1 MKNLIISVVVAAFSV
16 AAIAAE
22 TNATEA
28 VRHKK
33 PSAQVRKARRAQRI
47 AEAGGL
53 VAKPY
58 KGKYVYIVNDQKRVA
73 EKDFFAEDGKSIGG
87 LFQYPVRIVP
97 PKTELERPG
106 LTITISDNDQ
116 APSILI
122 APEIP
127 WAGINVRALAADN
140 PKPEVLVSR
149 LQKEIW
155 RAFMFA
161 CGAANSVMQP
171 CVMRQVSCN
180 ADLDRHTNIVPCPDS
195 LPRIF
200 ATAQILGIESPYS
213 CTYREACQQGWA
225 PQLTNDVQKAI
236 WDKAHEI
243 PSKPIKIEYNEK
255 RDKGK

>member
-1 MKNLIISVVVAAFSV
+1 MKNLIISAVVAAFSIV
-16 AAIAAE
+16 AIAAE
-22 TNATEA
+22 TNATSA
-28 VRHKK
+28 VRRKK
-33 PSAQVRKARRAQRI
+33 PSAQVQKARRAQRI

-73 EKDFFAEDGKSIGG
+73 EKDFFAEESKSIGG
-87 LFQYPVRIVP
+87 LFQYPVRIVA

-116 APSILI
+116 APSLLV

-127 WAGINVRALAADN
+127 WAGINVKPLAADN
-140 PKPEVLVSR
+140 PKPEVLVAR

-200 ATAQILGIESPYS
+200 ATAQLLGIEQPYS

-225 PQLTNDVQKAI
+225 PSPTNDVQKKI
-236 WDKAHEI
+236 WNETYTAPD
-243 PSKPIKIEYNEK
+243 KPIKIEK
-255 RDKGK
+255 